1 MRIVNSPSTS
11 HGRDKHVIA
20 VLVTADTT
28 PLEVVVTQQIFGPPV
43 TAIADVTAEKETP
56 YDVVLCGEAPRY
68 VLPNGVDPGDLAG
81 LDVLVEADTVIVPGV
96 QNPLGERS
104 GDLLDALRTA
114 CASGA
119 RMVSFCGGAF
129 VFGYAGLLDR
139 RRATTHWLLAP
150 EFRTA
155 FPHVRLDVN
164 RLYIDD
170 PPVYTSGGIFA
181 ATDLS
186 LHLLALDRGQAVA
199 NDMGRILVSAPYRA
213 GGQAQFIMHSIRSDD
228 HNGMD
233 ELMTWLRDHLEEPLT
248 LTGLARQE
256 NMSERSL
263 VRKFRAATGM
273 SVFDWIARERVD
285 RAKVLLE
292 TTDFA
297 VGDIASMVG
306 YGSKETLR
314 RNFERAV
321 GTTASAYRRSFRG
334 ELAG

>member
-1 MRIVNSPSTS
+1 M
-11 HGRDKHVIA
+11 A
-20 VLVTADTT
+20 
-28 PLEVVVTQQIFGPPV
+28 LEVVVTQQIFGPPV
-43 TAIADVTAEKETP
+43 AAIAEVTDAKETP
-56 YDVVLCGEAPRY
+56 YDVVLCGEAPRH

-81 LDVLVEADTVIVPGV
+81 LDVLGEADTVIVPGV
-96 QNPLGERS
+96 QNPLAERS
-104 GDLLDALRTA
+104 GDLLEGLRTA
-114 CASGA
+114 CSSGA

-129 VFGYAGLLDR
+129 VLGYAGILDR

-150 EFRTA
+150 EFRAA
-155 FPHVRLDVN
+155 FPHVRLDVD

-181 ATDLS
+181 ATDLA
-186 LHLLALDRGQAVA
+186 LHLIALDRGQAAA
-199 NDMGRILVSAPYRA
+199 NEMGRILVSAPYRA
-213 GGQAQFIMHSIRSDD
+213 GGQAQFIMQSIRTDA
-228 HNGMD
+228 NGGMA
-233 ELMTWLRDHLEEPLT
+233 ELMTWLREHLEEPLT
-248 LTGLARQE
+248 LAGLARRE
-256 NMSERSL
+256 NMSERSM
-263 VRKFRAATGM
+263 VRKFRGATGV

-297 VGDIASMVG
+297 IGDIAGMVG

>member
-1 MRIVNSPSTS
+1 MRRVNSPTTS

-20 VLVTADTT
+20 VLVAPDTS

-43 TAIADVTAEKETP
+43 TALAEVTAEKDSL

-68 VLPNGVDPGDLAG
+68 VLSNGADPGDLAG

-96 QNPLGERS
+96 QHPLAERS
-104 GDLLDALRTA
+104 SDLLDGLRAA
-114 CASGA
+114 CSAGA

-129 VFGYAGLLDR
+129 LFGYAGLLDR

-150 EFRTA
+150 EFRAA
-155 FPHVRLDVN
+155 FPHVRLDVD

-170 PPVYTSGGIFA
+170 PPIYTSGGIFA
-181 ATDLS
+181 ATDLA

-199 NDMGRILVSAPYRA
+199 NNMGRMLVSAPYRA
-213 GGQAQFIMHSIRSDD
+213 GGQAQFIMQSIRIDA
-228 HNGMD
+228 NGGMD

-248 LTGLARQE
+248 LASLARRE

-285 RAKVLLE
+285 RAKILLE

-297 VGDIASMVG
+297 VGDIAGMVG